1 MLKLLELPG
10 GISRLKST
18 SPFGPTISI
27 QHFAFTLIVTLRSFP
42 ALGCGL
48 VFSALF
54 ASSVALGAVAFAAA
68 EVLGAT
74 AGAASTGFSAGAG
87 AVIGVAV
94 AGAFVLAAGACS
106 RLQGY
111 FVWGAGSG
119 PPGLYGRAGVHPRR
133 LPLRRHSLKR
143 EGQLTI
149 SVSPSISAGFSR
161 YPTRL
166 AARGPRV
173 FLSARGK

>member
-94 AGAFVLAAGACS
+94 AGAFVLAAGAT
-106 RLQGY
+106 G
-111 FVWGAGSG
+111 V
-119 PPGLYGRAGVHPRR
+119 GLRSKWAYYIA
-133 LPLRRHSLKR
+133 LC
-143 EGQLTI
+143 
-149 SVSPSISAGFSR
+149 
-161 YPTRL
+161 
-166 AARGPRV
+166 
-173 FLSARGK
+173 LSMGIL